1 MFITFEGIEGC
12 GKSSVLRSVARELS
26 QANRQAICTRE
37 PGGTVLGERIRDLF
51 LDGSLSIE
59 PLAEALL
66 ANASRAE
73 LVETVIR
80 PALARHAILL
90 CDRYTDSTVAYQ
102 GYGRGL
108 DPEMLLKMCGA
119 ATGGL
124 MPDLTFLLDV
134 PIEISRRRVQTRNKN
149 SGHERDRVERENSAF
164 HARVRAGYLLLAK
177 RFARFIVLDGCMPPD
192 SLIETVMREIEV
204 RTHTA

>member
-12 GKSSVLRSVARELS
+12 GKSSVLRSVARELYQS
-26 QANRQAICTRE
+26 NRQAVSTRE

-59 PLAEALL
+59 PLTEALL

-80 PALARHAILL
+80 PALARHAIVL

-108 DPEMLLKMCGA
+108 DPEMLLKMCRA

-134 PIEISRRRVQTRNKN
+134 PIEISRRRVQTRNEN

-192 SLIETVMREIEV
+192 SLIEIVMREIEV
-204 RTHTA
+204 RTQA